1 MSLLRTPGAWRLS
14 AVLLILFLGMGL
26 LMVRSAPR
34 VRMVDSIEVHLP
46 DEIRPQGQGAEP
58 NAVVLGFREL
68 GQRRSARSAEGDHLR
83 VWRTADGWMMANV
96 SRNRRVDVRTDLHG
110 TLFLKR
116 WPLRTGDRI
125 ALGDISIEVGRS
137 EAGELE
143 LRQRGEDRLVRWAG
157 GRLSVSADETVY
169 RGHWSAWRQI
179 KHRLG
184 HGLRERFRGG
194 REAFLFSLGGGVNT
208 PNRWKIDG
216 ISPDAARVYRYRDQ
230 FFLGPGRGQIP
241 VQMARPGEAPRRFGQ
256 REMALDGELGEVKRI
271 ILGRTRYRVRT
282 EPKRLVLVPTAGL
295 DLWPEESTPP
305 VPRTPGVTLRFRPE
319 PVRPGA
325 GISLVQWFALHWR
338 SLAGALG
345 FFAALLIVPAVR
357 RRIPRARPGAASG
370 SADWIVL
377 FCGLSLSLV
386 LWRSRGETS
395 LSVLLLLAWISWTW
409 ATFRLARRG
418 CLRGGTAGIWNA
430 ALLLAGAGALTLA
443 QLALGAGNSRWFD
456 FARKHALLLASF
468 GWAVPAFAALSAP
481 ELERLWKGFCTGR
494 SAGWRGLRA
503 GLMAG
508 CLGLLFLQLGF
519 GGEQGLWD
527 LFQPAELAKI
537 LLAATAAFVG
547 MDLAELR
554 NMDSRALADNPIPL
568 VWKFLKILAL
578 VGIAAIMALAGVR
591 DFSPLFILAVFF
603 LAWVWVVALHPWK
616 NQITNSPKYAKP
628 QKVLAV
634 ARNHW
639 KNQPRS
645 LWVLRGAVVCAVLG
659 TVLAG
664 WWIRA
669 HPGKLPEGLPSRD
682 RLLVWAAPEAHPH
695 SGEQVGTALRYAGRG
710 GWTGGTASVF
720 GGNGGIM
727 RLPVV
732 QNDFIG
738 GFVLFKFGALAG
750 MVLLWIQ
757 AIYVR
762 ALFDAGAAAERWGKA
777 RRSFDQRMSGRILQL
792 ALLGLAWMQVAHWCI
807 AWANALGLLPVMGQP
822 MTWISAANSHL
833 IFFAF
838 PALLLAMGASRMA
851 EET

>member
-1 MSLLRTPGAWRLS
+1 MKFLRTPGPWRLS
-14 AVLLILFLGMGL
+14 AALSILFLGMGF

-34 VRMVDSIEVHLP
+34 VRMVESIEIRLP
-46 DEIRPQGQGAEP
+46 GEIRPSGRDAEI
-58 NAVVLGFREL
+58 LGFREL
-68 GQRRSARSAEGDHLR
+68 GQRRSGRSAEADHLR
-83 VWRTADGWMMANV
+83 VWRTEDGWTMANV
-96 SRNRRVDVRTDLHG
+96 ARNRRVDVRTDLHD

-116 WPLRTGDRI
+116 WPLRPDDRI
-125 ALGDISIEVGRS
+125 SLGEISVEVGRS

-143 LRQRGEDRLVRWAG
+143 LRERNGDRFVRWAG

-169 RGHWSAWRQI
+169 RGHWSPWRRL
-179 KHRLG
+179 KHRLDHELLG
-184 HGLRERFRGG
+184 DRRER
-194 REAFLFSLGGGVNT
+194 FLFSLGGGVNV
-208 PNRWKIDG
+208 PDRWKIDG
-216 ISPDAARVYRYRDQ
+216 VSPDAARVYRYRDQ
-230 FFLGPGRGQIP
+230 FFLGPGRGEDP
-241 VQMARPGEAPRRFGQ
+241 VQMARPGEEARRFGQ
-256 REMALDGELGEVKRI
+256 MAMPLDGDRGRVERI
-271 ILGRTRYRVRT
+271 ILGRTHYRVRM
-282 EPKRLVLVPTAGL
+282 EPERLVLVPSAGL

-305 VPRTPGVTLRFRPE
+305 GPRTPGVTLRFRPE

-325 GISLVQWFALHWR
+325 GISLVQWFARHWR
-338 SLAGALG
+338 SLAEALG

-357 RRIPRARPGAASG
+357 RRIPRARPGAPSG
-370 SADWIVL
+370 SADGFVL
-377 FCGLSLSLV
+377 FCGLSLSLI

-418 CLRGGTAGIWNA
+418 CLRGATAGIWNA

-443 QLALGAGNSRWFD
+443 QLALGADNSRWFD
-456 FARKHALLLASF
+456 YARKHALLLTAF
-468 GWAVPAFAALSAP
+468 GWIVPGFAALSVP

-494 SAGWRGLRA
+494 SAGWRGLRVV
-503 GLMAG
+503 LMAG

-527 LFQPAELAKI
+527 LFQPAELAKA
-537 LLAATAAFVG
+537 LLAMTAAFVG

-554 NMDSRALADNPIPL
+554 NMNSRAFIENPAPMI
-568 VWKFLKILAL
+568 WKFFKVLAL
-578 VGIAAIMALAGVR
+578 VGVAAIMALAGVR

-603 LAWVWVVALHPWK
+603 LAWVWAAARHPWK
-616 NQITNSPKYAKP
+616 TDTP
-628 QKVLAV
+628 
-634 ARNHW
+634 
-639 KNQPRS
+639 S
-645 LWVLRGAVVCAVLG
+645 LWVLRGAVGCAILG

-664 WWIRA
+664 GWIRA
-669 HPGKLPEGLPSRD
+669 HPGRLPEGLPNRD
-682 RLLVWAAPEAHPH
+682 RFLVWAAPEAHPH
-695 SGEQVGTALRYAGRG
+695 SGEQVMSALRYAGLG
-710 GWTGGTASVF
+710 GWTGGTPSVF
-720 GGNGGIM
+720 GGNEGIM

-762 ALFDAGAAAERWGKA
+762 ALFEAGAAAKRWGAA
-777 RRSFDQRMSGRILQL
+777 RRSYDRRMAGRILHL
-792 ALLGLAWMQVAHWCI
+792 ALLGLAWMQVAHWSI

-833 IFFAF
+833 LFFAF
-838 PALLLAMGASRMA
+838 PGLLLAMGAARMA